1 MRKDKEKTMTYDK
14 VVLITR
20 ETRLEGLVKRF
31 NTRSQAKFYV
41 NSSLALGE
49 ANQKHPKTKNS
60 NADFSLFEQEHE
72 TYTYVVEKLKQQI
85 REVYKLQVIDRAF
98 LPNFI
103 FSPQDIVITV
113 GVDGLVVNTAKYLS
127 GQPLIA
133 VNPDPEHIDGVLT
146 PFTVDDVMPTLA
158 FVHEGQENYKR
169 ITMTEATLQDGQS
182 IRACNDLFIGA
193 ATHVSARYRL
203 GYGFPD
209 ETQSSSGII
218 VSTGVG
224 ATGWISSV
232 YHMTNRILRDQQP
245 NLYISQ
251 PKLDWEAEKL
261 LFAVREP
268 FVSKTTTANIVT
280 GVITKQQ
287 PLVIES
293 QMENNGVIFSDG
305 IESDFLAFNAGMMAT
320 INIAEQKTNLVIK
333 A

>member
-1 MRKDKEKTMTYDK
+1 MTYDK

-20 ETRLEGLVKRF
+20 ETRLEGLVKRY

-41 NSSLALGE
+41 NASLAVGS
-49 ANQKHPKTKNS
+49 ATQPKKKDTS
-60 NADFSLFEQEHE
+60 SDFSLFEQEHE
-72 TYTYVVEKLKQQI
+72 TYIHVVEQLKQQI
-85 REVYKLQVIDRAF
+85 REVYKLQVIDRTF

-133 VNPDPEHIDGVLT
+133 VNPDPKQIDGVLT
-146 PFTVDDVMPTLA
+146 PFTIDDVMLTLA
-158 FVHEGQENYKR
+158 QVHEGRERYKR
-169 ITMTEATLQDGQS
+169 ITMAEATLQDGQS
-182 IRACNDLFIGA
+182 IRAFNDLFIGA
-193 ATHVSARYRL
+193 ATHVSARYRI
-203 GYGFPD
+203 GYSFPD

-218 VSTGVG
+218 VSTGAG

-232 YHMTNRILRDQQP
+232 YHMTNGIVRAQQP
-245 NLYISQ
+245 DQHITPPQ
-251 PKLDWEAEKL
+251 LDWEDEKL

-268 FVSKTTTANIVT
+268 FVSKTSTANLVT
-280 GVITKQQ
+280 GTITKQQ
-287 PLVIES
+287 PLIIES

-305 IESDFLAFNAGMMAT
+305 VESDFLSFNAGMMAT
-320 INIAEQKTNLVIK
+320 ISIAEQKTNLVVK